1 MAKKIAP
8 SISTSNIDHLAKYY
22 RQKEAYSL
30 MPLRLVGTTPLL
42 MHAWGAK
49 ALIAMIGKMTGH
61 DVPRGN
67 KDLTEEYK
75 EAFYRNVEEEMVIP
89 CRIVKRCMLNGALAT
104 TKGVTMVDVG
114 RYFRVVGQTA
124 PITGEPRMDVRLAVL
139 NRGTPMPVAR
149 PIFDEW
155 SIEVVVRFVHAFLS
169 VDKVMLAAETA
180 GDAVGFLEWRPSSD
194 SPGEFGCFR
203 VEHVE
208 ASEIDRIL
216 HESRHAEKVPE
227 IPTAFLRAAG
237 AKVDALPESA
247 QNALKGVLGRGKNG
261 KNGRGK
267 NGKNG
272 HSKEVRD

>member
-104 TKGVTMVDVG
+104 KKAVTKGRPAVG
-114 RYFRVVGQTA
+114 GSTVKKAAKKVAKKAAESSAKKEAIRA
-124 PITGEPRMDVRLAVL
+124 ITGRLPAKRSLSDHGFGGEMAEPSTSFPTSAER
-139 NRGTPMPVAR
+139 
-149 PIFDEW
+149 
-155 SIEVVVRFVHAFLS
+155 S
-169 VDKVMLAAETA
+169 V
-180 GDAVGFLEWRPSSD
+180 
-194 SPGEFGCFR
+194 
-203 VEHVE
+203 
-208 ASEIDRIL
+208 
-216 HESRHAEKVPE
+216 
-227 IPTAFLRAAG
+227 
-237 AKVDALPESA
+237 
-247 QNALKGVLGRGKNG
+247 
-261 KNGRGK
+261 
-267 NGKNG
+267 
-272 HSKEVRD
+272 